1 MRSAPV
7 ARHSPLSVRVNAL
20 PRWPPRGSTSLRTGS
35 TAESGRAAI
44 TARRKSKPGLRHRVT
59 SERSRG
65 PRFALPG
72 GRREARSKRWLSDD
86 DRSPS
91 IMASSSSWA
100 SQRLSGSGP
109 LLHRNRSLLL
119 ERHRQEGFGKAP
131 GFDVVDSHH
140 AVESRR
146 CHVST
151 VRRKNRSE
159 ERRVGKECRKR
170 WEQYRIKKN
179 EENTIGAVY

>member
-1 MRSAPV
+1 M
-7 ARHSPLSVRVNAL
+7 
-20 PRWPPRGSTSLRTGS
+20 
-35 TAESGRAAI
+35 I
-44 TARRKSKPGLRHRVT
+44 GLRQ
-59 SERSRG
+59 S
-65 PRFALPG
+65 
-72 GRREARSKRWLSDD
+72 WLL
-86 DRSPS
+86 R
-91 IMASSSSWA
+91 SSWA

-109 LLHRNRSLLL
+109 LLNRNRSLLL